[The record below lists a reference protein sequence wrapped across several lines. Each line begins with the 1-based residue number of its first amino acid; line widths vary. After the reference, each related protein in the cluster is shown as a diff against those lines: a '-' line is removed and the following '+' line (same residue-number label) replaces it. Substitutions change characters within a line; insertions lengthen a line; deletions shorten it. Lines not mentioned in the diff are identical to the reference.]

1 MQKRKLGNLEVSAIG
16 LGCMSMSFGYGPA
29 GDRQEMISLF
39 RRSLAE
45 GKYYAALLLKL
56 ARSSASSQSN
66 VLLFSGS
73 SPSFLH
79 SSVK

>member
-1 MQKRKLGNLEVSAIG
+1 MQKRKLRNLEVSAIG

-29 GDRQEMISLF
+29 GDQQEMISLI
-39 RRSLAE
+39 RRSLTE